1 MDDEFE
7 IRERN
12 TKIVM
17 QLIGEADREVIPNY
31 AQELFIDFLLNKLDN
46 LEKYDVIA
54 VLTLIVIDGSEGKNS
69 LDDNIVEYRVFE
81 KNEVNIFSETHIVK
95 KMCVNKLRKEIS
107 KFDGKSIGENVAE
120 IVKASQKL
128 KNAKSKESV
137 EIFLKN
143 QIINEPAIE
152 V

>member
-12 TKIVM
+12 TKVVM
-17 QLIGEADREVIPNY
+17 QLLGEAEREVIPIF
-31 AQELFIDFLLNKLDN
+31 AQELFIGFLLNKLDN
-46 LEKYDVIA
+46 LEKHDVIA

-69 LDDNIVEYRVFE
+69 LDENIVEYRVFE

-95 KMCVNKLRKEIS
+95 KMCLNKLREEIL
-107 KFDGKSIGENVAE
+107 KFDGKSINNNVAE
-120 IVKASQKL
+120 IAKASQKL

-137 EIFLKN
+137 TTFLKN
-143 QIINEPAIE
+143 LMNKPAN
-152 V
+152 